1 MWCFVEKRRFFDS
14 LRIIEFFSIFLKDSN
29 FLYLGYSGVNRRI
42 FVLFGKKNFRSS
54 KNDSF
59 VLSSLGI
66 FI

>member
-29 FLYLGYSGVNRRI
+29 FLYLVYSGVNRRI